1 MKKDERRV
9 FFDIMTREE
18 LNKKIAK
25 GKIDIDSIIS
35 IQRLNNFDWKLIVY
49 WKG

>member
-1 MKKDERRV
+1 MIKDKRRV
-9 FFDIMTREE
+9 FFDVMAIEK

-35 IQRLNNFDWKLIVY
+35 IQRLNGFDWKLIVY

>member
-9 FFDIMTREE
+9 FFEVMTIEK
-18 LNKKIAK
+18 LNKKIEK

-35 IQRLNNFDWKLIVY
+35 IQRYSNFDWNLIVY